1 MSAPTIDAPAATPR
15 DDVAQVVPFSLGDD
29 LVAVDVREVER
40 VIRYRAPIAVPRM
53 PDWAA
58 GMLESWYGSFALL
71 DLRRRFSMPP
81 APADLEP
88 RIVVLPHETGR
99 IGVVV
104 DRVLEVARVAPGH
117 LDAAPPLFRGLAAES
132 VIGILR
138 REGPPAL
145 VLSAGWLLTS
155 AERVALL
162 EAMPDV

>member
-1 MSAPTIDAPAATPR
+1 MSAPATVAAPATPR
-15 DDVAQVVPFSLGDD
+15 DDVAQVVTFALGDD
-29 LVAVDVREVER
+29 LFAFDVREVER
-40 VIRYRAPIAVPRM
+40 VIRYRAPVAVPRM

-71 DLRRRFSMPP
+71 DLRRRFAMPP
-81 APADLEP
+81 APPEVEP

-117 LDAAPPLFRGLAAES
+117 LDPAPPLFRGLTDEC

-138 REGPPAL
+138 RQGPPAL
-145 VLSAGWLLTS
+145 VLSAAWLLTS
-155 AERVALL
+155 AERVALM
-162 EAMPDV
+162 EAMPDA